1 MYAKN
6 HIESTTLSLLI
17 VCLLSIVTFFVSC
30 DQASTSHYPAPLDKA
45 IDLFFIENRTDSIL
59 KLLESEEL
67 KDQPVNIPYVG
78 DIFKAAALSESGR
91 ADSAW
96 QILQNIDIDQL
107 YGRDLYYYHSISG
120 LTQFRLNNFQQ
131 SYQMLSD
138 IIEGKPYDIRCLAL
152 NHRVMARAMHFFENY
167 ELAIRLF
174 LESSTYYQAAGLEKS
189 VFINEKFLASAYSQL
204 EVYDEAIA
212 KLQAAE
218 KAFIQYNDVDELY
231 YVYIVAIKTYLKQN
245 QLDSAQYYAKLAM
258 ESGNYT
264 SDAQKMASIY
274 NYLGSIN
281 MLRGNYREAIGM
293 YDMIMQLD
301 EGFFG
306 SERAKAEA
314 CVNLSSSYNAIDEV
328 QKAGEYAFQ
337 ALEIIGNKPFIF
349 LKYNAYKELSDVYRF
364 TDPFLA
370 LTYMDSAQNNLERY
384 HELSTTGIVDLVNTR
399 FDLDGATRKIDQM
412 KQDKKR
418 NRFIFKFILIM
429 MALFIIIY
437 YFFFKMKK
445 KITRTSMELVKK
457 NITLMDQ
464 EQKVNKIIK
473 EQKQFLTDAKI
484 KPQLSNEQKNAI
496 LFHDFKGWLE
506 EDKKYLKKDINLN
519 KSATELGTNRS
530 YLSNSINSQ
539 GIKFTELINKY
550 RIQEVIR
557 IFEDRDD
564 PRNKFNLDDLAMEVG
579 FNTKSVFF
587 ESFRKETGMT
597 PSQFRDFIHY
607 NKIANS

>member
-1 MYAKN
+1 
-6 HIESTTLSLLI
+6 
-17 VCLLSIVTFFVSC
+17 
-30 DQASTSHYPAPLDKA
+30 
-45 IDLFFIENRTDSIL
+45 
-59 KLLESEEL
+59 
-67 KDQPVNIPYVG
+67 
-78 DIFKAAALSESGR
+78 
-91 ADSAW
+91 
-96 QILQNIDIDQL
+96 
-107 YGRDLYYYHSISG
+107 
-120 LTQFRLNNFQQ
+120 
-131 SYQMLSD
+131 
-138 IIEGKPYDIRCLAL
+138 
-152 NHRVMARAMHFFENY
+152 
-167 ELAIRLF
+167 
-174 LESSTYYQAAGLEKS
+174 
-189 VFINEKFLASAYSQL
+189 
-204 EVYDEAIA
+204 
-212 KLQAAE
+212 
-218 KAFIQYNDVDELY
+218 
-231 YVYIVAIKTYLKQN
+231 
-245 QLDSAQYYAKLAM
+245 
-258 ESGNYT
+258 
-264 SDAQKMASIY
+264 
-274 NYLGSIN
+274 
-281 MLRGNYREAIGM
+281 
-293 YDMIMQLD
+293 MIMQLD

-597 PSQFRDFIHY
+597 PNQFRDYTYY
-607 NKIANS
+607 NKIGNS